1 MNMAK
6 LVNRI
11 RDRLTRFRREEVGA
25 IAVTYAV
32 GGALLVGLAFAG
44 IDLSRVAVARNQLQD
59 ALDSATLAAGGT
71 RSTDATVLNT
81 MGHKYM
87 AAALGANTT
96 LNNLTSSFTPGTKKV
111 IGLASADVTPIVMG
125 MFTGG
130 DIHIT
135 AHSEVVRGQDQIVE
149 LALVLD
155 TTGSMAGSKIDTL
168 KIAAADLVTSVFN
181 ATDAGT
187 VKVALVPFAQHVN
200 MGIASRTQPWAIV
213 PADKHIYHQVLTPQ
227 SCQHQVCTGSNS
239 YSCQVPDYGNGTC
252 NGSNPIYGTCTGYSD
267 GVPYSY
273 SCQTG
278 STPTTYSCQVQT
290 GSHAGTCT
298 GYAECHQENYPVC
311 PPPVDNSWWEDSHF
325 YGCYG
330 SPAYPDNVSDNN
342 ASRKYYGLMDVTC
355 SSEAIPLTS
364 NSASVVAAINAFTA
378 SGDTYIPAG
387 LAWGFNML
395 TKPQPMT
402 QALAYD
408 VAGPNIH
415 PRKILVLMTDGANTK
430 QMDHG
435 DVRGPHTVDVFPA
448 PEANQYTTE
457 LCNNIKA
464 KGIEVYSVAFEI
476 AGNAAAKN
484 LVKACASDNDHF
496 FDATN
501 QSALLDA
508 FEQIAQSIQNLRI
521 SH

>member
-1 MNMAK
+1 MNLK
-6 LVNRI
+6 SSIVRFCT
-11 RDRLTRFRREEVGA
+11 RLFSLRRSDTGA

-44 IDLSRVAVARNQLQD
+44 IDLSRVAVMRSTLQD
-59 ALDSATLAAGGT
+59 ALDSATLAAGQT

-81 MGHKYM
+81 TGKKYM
-87 AAALGANTT
+87 AAVLTGNAT
-96 LNNLTSSFTPGTKKV
+96 LKNLTSSFTPGVKKV
-111 IGLASADVTPIVMG
+111 VGLASADISPIIVG
-125 MFTGG
+125 FFTGG
-130 DIHIT
+130 DIHIV

-155 TTGSMAGSKIDTL
+155 TTGSMSGSKIDTL
-168 KIAAADLVTSVFN
+168 KVAAADLVTSVFN

-200 MGIASRTQPWAIV
+200 LGIASRTQPWAIV
-213 PADKHIYHQVLTPQ
+213 PPDQHYWVPNIQTP
-227 SCQHQVCTGSNS
+227 SCSHQVCTGSQTS
-239 YSCQVPDYGNGTC
+239 SCQVPDYGPGTC
-252 NGSNPIYGTCTGYSD
+252 NGSNPTYGTCTGYND
-267 GVPYSY
+267 GVPYTY

-290 GSHAGTCT
+290 GSHTGTCT
-298 GYAECHQENYPVC
+298 GYAECHNENYPTC
-311 PPPVDNSWWEDSHF
+311 PPPVDNGYWFDTHF

-342 ASRKYYGLMDVTC
+342 PNRKYHGLMDVHC

-364 NSASVVAAINAFTA
+364 NSASVVAAINAFSA
-378 SGDTYIPAG
+378 SGETYIPAG

-402 QALAYD
+402 QAMAYD
-408 VAGPNIH
+408 TTGPNIK

-448 PEANQYTTE
+448 PEANQYTAE

-476 AGNAAAKN
+476 SGNAAAKN
-484 LVKACASDNDHF
+484 LVKACASDDDHF

>member
-1 MNMAK
+1 MIMTD
-6 LVNRI
+6 LVSRI
-11 RDRLTRFRREEVGA
+11 RKALTRFRREEMGA

-71 RSTDATVLNT
+71 RSTDATVLNA

-87 AAALGANTT
+87 TAALSSNTT
-96 LNNLTSSFTPGTKKV
+96 LLNLTSSFTPGVKKV
-111 IGLASADVTPIVMG
+111 VGLASADVQPIVMG
-125 MFTGG
+125 MFTNGN
-130 DIHIT
+130 IHIT
-135 AHSEVVRGQDQIVE
+135 AHAEVVRGQDQIVE

-168 KIAAADLVTSVFN
+168 KAAAADLVTSVFN

-187 VKVALVPFAQHVN
+187 VKVALIPFAQHVN

-213 PADKHIYHQVLTPQ
+213 PPDVHIYHQVITPQ
-227 SCQHQVCTGSNS
+227 SCDTQQCDTTQV
-239 YSCQVPDYGNGTC
+239 SCQVPDYGNGTC
-252 NGSNPIYGTCTGYSD
+252 DGSNPVYGTCTGYND
-267 GVPYSY
+267 GVPYTY

-278 STPTTYSCQVQT
+278 STPTTYPCQVQT
-290 GSHAGTCT
+290 GSHAGTCSQQT
-298 GYAECHQENYPVC
+298 NCRTVQMSPC
-311 PPPVDNSWWEDSHF
+311 PPPIDNSWWEDSHF

-330 SPAYPDNVSDNN
+330 SPPYPDNVTDNN
-342 ASRKYYGLMDVTC
+342 PNRKYYGLMDVNC
-355 SSEAIPLTS
+355 SAEAIPLTS
-364 NSASVVAAINAFTA
+364 NSASVVSAINGLTA
-378 SGDTYIPAG
+378 SGETYIPAG
-387 LAWGFNML
+387 LVWGFNIL
-395 TKPQPMT
+395 TSAQPMT
-402 QALAYD
+402 QALPYD
-408 VAGPNIH
+408 TTGPNIH

-430 QMDHG
+430 QMDHN
-435 DVRGPHTVDVFPA
+435 DQRGPHTVDVFPA
-448 PEANQYTTE
+448 PEANQYTAE

-464 KGIEVYSVAFEI
+464 KGIEIYSVAFEI
-476 AGNAAAKN
+476 TGNPAATN

-501 QSALLDA
+501 QAALLDA
-508 FEQIAQSIQNLRI
+508 FEQIALAIQNLRI